1 MPREPAL
8 STSAAESLGVV
19 LCTTTVS
26 QSRRRDGGEGAK
38 AARRSA
44 VGIERVEPRMGGASV
59 RRRSVGRPEAAR
71 LADTG

>member
-26 QSRRRDGGEGAK
+26 RSRRRDGGEGARN
-38 AARRSA
+38 AWRSA
-44 VGIERVEPRMGGASV
+44 VGIERAEGRSPQRASGDGAWV
-59 RRRSVGRPEAAR
+59 APKR
-71 LADTG
+71 

>member
-8 STSAAESLGVV
+8 PTSAAESLGVV

-26 QSRRRDGGEGAK
+26 RSRRRDGGES
-38 AARRSA
+38 ARNAWRSA

-59 RRRSVGRPEAAR
+59 RRRGVGSPEAVT
-71 LADTG
+71 LS